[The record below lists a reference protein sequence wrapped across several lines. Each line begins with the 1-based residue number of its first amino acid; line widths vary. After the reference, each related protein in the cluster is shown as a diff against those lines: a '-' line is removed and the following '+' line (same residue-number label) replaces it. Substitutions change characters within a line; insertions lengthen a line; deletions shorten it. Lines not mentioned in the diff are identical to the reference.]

1 MNVIVIHLPFWVN
14 VYRSFGEVKTCV
26 IHPVVSDINQLK
38 DHVSI
43 SHGDTL
49 EQRSTDLE
57 NSSAVSYVVAAGSL
71 RLDYV
76 LRGLY

>member
-1 MNVIVIHLPFWVN
+1 MNVIVIPLPLWVN
-14 VYRSFGEVKTCV
+14 VYRSFVEVKTYG

-43 SHGDTL
+43 SHGDKL
-49 EQRSTDLE
+49 KQRNSDLDH
-57 NSSAVSYVVAAGSL
+57 SFAVSYFVVAGSS